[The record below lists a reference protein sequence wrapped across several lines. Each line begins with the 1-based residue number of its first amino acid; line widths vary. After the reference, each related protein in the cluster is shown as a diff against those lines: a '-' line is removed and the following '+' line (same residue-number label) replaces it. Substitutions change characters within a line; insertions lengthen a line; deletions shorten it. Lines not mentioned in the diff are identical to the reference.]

1 MRISDW
7 SSDVCSSDLS
17 QLLQTRTG
25 WSADEIAAK
34 VTAYI
39 VTPGPRGSLIH
50 VGNEIHH
57 IPPARERHIVEPTGC
72 GDAYRAGMIY
82 GIMRG
87 NDWPTVGRMASP
99 MAEPKVAH
107 PGTQHKRFSYAEVA

>member
-1 MRISDW
+1 MLQHVDEFAERGVPFIFDPGQAMPLFNGDEFRSMISKSTYVIVNDYE
-7 SSDVCSSDLS
+7 S

-39 VTPGPRGSLIH
+39 VTQGPRGSLIH

-57 IPPARERHIVEPTGC
+57 IPPAREPQTTG
-72 GDAYRAGMIY
+72 RASWREKGGQY
-82 GIMRG
+82 G
-87 NDWPTVGRMASP
+87 
-99 MAEPKVAH
+99 
-107 PGTQHKRFSYAEVA
+107 